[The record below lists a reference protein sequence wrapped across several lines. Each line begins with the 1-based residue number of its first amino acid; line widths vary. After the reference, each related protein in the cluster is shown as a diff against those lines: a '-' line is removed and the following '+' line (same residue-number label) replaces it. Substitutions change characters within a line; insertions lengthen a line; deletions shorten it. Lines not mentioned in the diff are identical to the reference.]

1 MGIRRGSP
9 PIAPRTLTL
18 VQGGV
23 ISESLDGISGDGN
36 LGGVQDPQAPGEQGN
51 PANLR
56 GECGGR
62 AAKEEGSSPESLGG
76 VGWVI
81 HQPAISEPSQSNPF
95 TSGNDVLKTIA
106 QRFNLA
112 RIDGKVGA
120 WRQFQRD
127 LMDASPFI
135 VPVIIPYKDL
145 ISIVSDIEKEIK
157 GSNAIAGKSNEELL
171 ASFLKGE
178 NELGVDMTA
187 PAPEGIDNSATIPS
201 SGSSS

>member
-1 MGIRRGSP
+1 MAIKRTSP
-9 PIAPRTLTL
+9 PTTPRTLTL
-18 VQGGV
+18 VQGRV

-36 LGGVQDPQAPGEQGN
+36 PGGIPAPQGATEEQGS
-51 PANLR
+51 PTNLR
-56 GECGGR
+56 GER
-62 AAKEEGSSPESLGG
+62 GSGTPATESSSLESLGG
-76 VGWVI
+76 VGRLL
-81 HQPAISEPSQSNPF
+81 PPDADDTKNPF

-112 RIDGKVGA
+112 RVDGKVGA

>member
-9 PIAPRTLTL
+9 PITPRTLTL

-36 LGGVQDPQAPGEQGN
+36 PGGVPDPQTPQSEQGS

-62 AAKEEGSSPESLGG
+62 AAKEEGSSSESPGG
-76 VGWVI
+76 VGRSI
-81 HQPAISEPSQSNPF
+81 PDSIPEPSQSNPF